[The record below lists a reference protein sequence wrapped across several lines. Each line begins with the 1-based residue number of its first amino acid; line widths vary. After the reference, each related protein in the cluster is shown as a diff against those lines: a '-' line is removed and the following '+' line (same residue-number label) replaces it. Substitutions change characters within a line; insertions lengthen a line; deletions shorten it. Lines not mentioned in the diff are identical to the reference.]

1 MDAMTIIQRTLLT
14 LLIASVLH
22 GGADVANAAGVTRGG
37 RRVVDGDGTKAG
49 VSYSNCAAAAVV
61 AVFLTPFVYAGVHRV
76 HGVADAGVGEGHV
89 WVVLVGRPRE
99 DRDFPPRPSQRRPRW
114 QQQQQVLYT
123 NEAQQLILLILLV
136 LIGCS
141 SSARDRVVYHYT
153 RSLHGFAARLTE
165 KEKNNLAGKLKK
177 IRHIYFYI

>member
-22 GGADVANAAGVTRGG
+22 GGPDVANAAGVTRGG

-49 VSYSNCAAAAVV
+49 VSYSNCAAAVV
-61 AVFLTPFVYAGVHRV
+61 AVFLTPFVYAGAHRV

-99 DRDFPPRPSQRRPRW
+99 DRDFPPRPSQRH
-114 QQQQQVLYT
+114 QFNLQQQVLYT
-123 NEAQQLILLILLV
+123 NEAQLILLILLV